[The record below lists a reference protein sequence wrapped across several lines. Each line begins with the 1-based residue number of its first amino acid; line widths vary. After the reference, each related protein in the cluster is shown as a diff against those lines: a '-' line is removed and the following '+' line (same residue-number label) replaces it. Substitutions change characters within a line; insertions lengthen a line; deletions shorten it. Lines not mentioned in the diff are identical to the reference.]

1 LSIAPAAALMFLSLT
16 TGPACGQQMS
26 GQEAPVKPR
35 VYALLGAVGAQFNL
49 VSEVQTTGS
58 HLSPYRRKTI
68 EALNDVLN
76 RLALHGLDNAIE
88 KLEPESKR
96 IYLTLAFPTMH
107 GVAPPQRET
116 ALMSEI
122 QSALKEMPQ
131 RLEWDRIVVATPAY
145 GALEKRGIAGKLQGF
160 GLFIEPLCQGGC
172 GTLPGVLLGED
183 GVEAMTSDDKII
195 RARTY
200 IAPFSYIDVWVLDA
214 KTLTV
219 LDRQEGFDSQKLA
232 DPSYKPLDLS
242 QSAAQNYLLG
252 RVSSLVE
259 RSVGD
264 AVTRSVIGSKRGKV
278 EFGDIKE
285 VEPNPQ
291 K

>member
-1 LSIAPAAALMFLSLT
+1 M
-16 TGPACGQQMS
+16 
-26 GQEAPVKPR
+26 
-35 VYALLGAVGAQFNL
+35 GAQFSL

-96 IYLTLAFPTMH
+96 IYLTLAFPTMD

-214 KTLTV
+214 KTLTRV
-219 LDRQEGFDSQKLA
+219 TTSPRDVD
-232 DPSYKPLDLS
+232 
-242 QSAAQNYLLG
+242 
-252 RVSSLVE
+252 VSSLIE
-259 RSVGD
+259 PELHRFESFDGESVPVFLFRPRTEGPHPVVVYFHGGGWVFGDLD
-264 AVTRSVIGSKRGKV
+264 AVDSACALLANRVKCIVVSVDYRLAPAYKYPAALEDLREALGFIRCSSMR
-278 EFGDIKE
+278 
-285 VEPNPQ
+285 
-291 K
+291 